1 MKRYYNIVIFAISV
15 FVLAAFDQISKIV
28 AANALKGNSG
38 IAIWDDVLEFYY
50 LENTGTAWGLFGGAR
65 IFFIIIT
72 IIIFLFIAFFI
83 YRLPF
88 TKRNIPLLLNAIL
101 LGAGAIGNF
110 IDRVFLGYVRD
121 FIYFKLI
128 NFPVFN
134 VADVYVTVGICLFA
148 ILVFFVYKDEELT
161 SIIKPQ
167 KDGGTKTYE

>member
-1 MKRYYNIVIFAISV
+1 MIFAISV

-88 TKRNIPLLLNAIL
+88 TIAQCY
-101 LGAGAIGNF
+101 F
-110 IDRVFLGYVRD
+110 IRSRGDWQFYR
-121 FIYFKLI
+121 
-128 NFPVFN
+128 
-134 VADVYVTVGICLFA
+134 
-148 ILVFFVYKDEELT
+148 
-161 SIIKPQ
+161 
-167 KDGGTKTYE
+167 